1 MRLIKVTL
9 LVFSLLQYITQP
21 LFWRLDFY
29 WYFLWV
35 IAFQLLWFYIEKPH
49 HKKTMLGMLSLFALI
64 NLIILPDLPLLMF
77 ALLAMEYRK
86 ELSRKIT
93 TIILI
98 TLFLLVS
105 FIWTVIIGWPSLS
118 SLFTFLGIITLSVW
132 ISEQELDI
140 KERNEDRYKTVLIQ
154 RDLEEKTELLQ
165 AQLQSVEEVYTVNER
180 NRISRDL
187 HDSVGHTLSTIVIQ
201 TAALEKLT
209 EKSAPE
215 ASKMLQE
222 LNQFTKKGLIN
233 VREVIHALKPSKYN
247 RMAFFEQ
254 LNNLVK
260 EFEYNHNFQ
269 IYFTH
274 NTMRWLLNEEQEH
287 LLFRAIQEF
296 LVNTTKHTQATE
308 VRIHHHFTD
317 TSVILT
323 MQDNGQGTD
332 TINPQM
338 GLTGMEE
345 RAKLLGGKVTIQSAK
360 HAGFKVRI
368 ALPKGGYNDEGK
380 TH

>member
-9 LVFSLLQYITQP
+9 LVFSLLQYITQSS
-21 LFWRLDFY
+21 FWRLDFY
-29 WYFLWV
+29 WFFLWI

-49 HKKTMLGMLSLFALI
+49 YKKIMLGMLSLFALI
-64 NLIILPDLPLLMF
+64 NLMMLPDLPLMMLT
-77 ALLAMEYRK
+77 LLAMDYRT
-86 ELSRKIT
+86 ELSRKT
-93 TIILI
+93 TGLVLAALLI
-98 TLFLLVS
+98 AFVL
-105 FIWTVIIGWPSLS
+105 IWTFLTEWPSIS
-118 SLFTFLGIITLSVW
+118 ILFTMLGAIMLATWGV
-132 ISEQELDI
+132 EQALDL
-140 KERNEDRYKTVLIQ
+140 KEKNEGRYQMVLIQ
-154 RDLEEKTELLQ
+154 RELEEKTELLQ
-165 AQLQSVEEVYTVNER
+165 AQLQSVEEVYTLNER

-247 RMAFFEQ
+247 RIAFFEQ

-260 EFEYNHNFQ
+260 EFEHNHNFQ
-269 IYFTH
+269 IYFNH
-274 NTMRWLLNEEQEH
+274 NDMRWLLNEEQEQ

-317 TSVILT
+317 ISVILT
-323 MQDNGQGTD
+323 MQDNGEGTD
-332 TINPQM
+332 AINPQM

-345 RAKLLGGKVTIQSAK
+345 RAKLLGGKVTIQSATN
-360 HAGFKVRI
+360 AGFKVRI
-368 ALPKGGYNDEGK
+368 ALPKGGYNDEGN